1 MSLRPKGWARK
12 FGASLPAGRGAVA
25 AGFVC
30 AAVVA
35 AAILLLE
42 AHDHALPPTDPGL
55 VRSWYRSVMCVG
67 LGVALA
73 VWAPWVRRRCSDV
86 YIARNL
92 GWAAGLLAAW
102 LVLVLVKYETENPLV
117 ASLMWYLYYVPM
129 LAVPTLGLFSLVRA
143 AAWDGRSGVR
153 AARRVV
159 VAVDVALVLLVLTNN
174 AHHLAFMFTFDDP
187 AWSASYR
194 YGPGYWAV
202 MGWVAAQL
210 AAFLALAY
218 FAASR
223 RLRPLLALV
232 AVVVG
237 VGLVYGVLYVL
248 GAQVARST
256 NLALIYSVLA
266 LAAFETCLDVGIF
279 PSYRA
284 WAYAFSRLPLDLKV
298 VDRAGRVA
306 FATRCAVPL
315 DEAVRA
321 EAMRLGTRPDD
332 TRAPFRVPGHA
343 HRRYGAYR
351 LVGGTALLTEDVTY
365 LDERRE
371 QLEAR
376 RAELQDYN
384 ALLERN
390 LGVRSRLLSQ
400 QAERELA
407 QEVERALASALGRAA
422 VLLDE
427 LAGADLQAAGADEG
441 RGAVTAV
448 AGDAQGEPE
457 GRRARLAELRLLLA
471 YCKRKAAL
479 VLLEREGG
487 ACDAA
492 SVGLV
497 VRELSCELRAV
508 GAVCTAVAE
517 LDAPVSWGTASSL
530 TDCLYACALATV
542 GCAAPVALLVVR
554 EVAGGSVELRALI
567 EAGERAGGEG
577 AAGVAAT
584 PGPRGCSTAPG
595 GCAAFDPVALEGVL
609 AARAGDAAV
618 EGDARALCARV
629 CIARGS
635 S

>member
-42 AHDHALPPTDPGL
+42 VHDHALPPTDPGL

-187 AWSASYR
+187 AWSASYL
-194 YGPGYWAV
+194 YGPGYWVV
-202 MGWVAAQL
+202 MGWVAVQL

-223 RLRPLLALV
+223 RLRPLLVLV
-232 AVVVG
+232 AVVMG
-237 VGLVYGVLYVL
+237 AGLAYGALYVL
-248 GAQVARST
+248 GVQVARST
-256 NLALIYSVLA
+256 NLALVYSALA

-298 VDRAGRVA
+298 VDCAGRVA
-306 FATRCAVPL
+306 FATRCAAPL
-315 DEAVRA
+315 DEEVRA
-321 EAMRLGTRPDD
+321 GVMRLSARPHDA
-332 TRAPFRVPGHA
+332 RSSFRVPGCA

-400 QAERELA
+400 QAERELT
-407 QEVERALASALGRAA
+407 QEVEYALASALGRAA

-427 LAGADLQAAGADEG
+427 LAGADLQDAGADEG

-471 YCKRKAAL
+471 YCKRKATL

-508 GAVCTAVAE
+508 GAACTAVAE

-542 GCAAPVALLVVR
+542 GCDAPVALLVVR
-554 EVAGGSVELRALI
+554 EGAGGSVELRASV
-567 EAGERAGGEG
+567 EAGEKTGGEG
-577 AAGVAAT
+577 TADIAAA
-584 PGPRGCSTAPG
+584 PGPFGRSAAPG
-595 GCAAFDPVALEGVL
+595 SRAGLDPAALEGVL

-629 CIARGS
+629 CIARGRS
-635 S
+635 